1 MSREGLTDTL
11 DAADP
16 DNVAQRPASN
26 LLLAGTGLSLALA
39 VSAVVGL
46 PNNDY
51 PGPTVA
57 GEISAAQGP
66 IAPLAIDRTGVGQI
80 TVDEMAAATLA
91 PSNFAA
97 SFAGGPTP
105 VPASRR
111 NAATAPQPSFAP
123 ANSSSQMGA
132 DVSGPDLSTAQANA
146 SDAST
151 GAFGEGR
158 AEPQEGAPGVGA
170 PGASAPSPTHAAP
183 ADGAAPGNAGDES
196 NGDSH
201 AGKTAGSGGD
211 ESGDSDD
218 HGDHGSQGGHGGQRG
233 R

>member
-66 IAPLAIDRTGVGQI
+66 IAPLATDRTGVGQI

-158 AEPQEGAPGVGA
+158 AEPPEGVQGAGAPSSSPA
-170 PGASAPSPTHAAP
+170 HASP
-183 ADGAAPGNAGDES
+183 ADGAAAGNAGNES

-201 AGKTAGSGGD
+201 AGKAAGSGSD

-218 HGDHGSQGGHGGQRG
+218 HGDHGSHGGHGGQHG

>member
-66 IAPLAIDRTGVGQI
+66 IAPLATDRTGVGQI

-97 SFAGGPTP
+97 SFAGGPTL

-158 AEPQEGAPGVGA
+158 AEPPEGV
-170 PGASAPSPTHAAP
+170 PGAGAPSPAHASP
-183 ADGAAPGNAGDES
+183 ADGTAASNAGNES

-201 AGKTAGSGGD
+201 AGKAAGSGSD

-218 HGDHGSQGGHGGQRG
+218 HGDHGSHGGHGGQRG